1 MTGPVVVG
9 YTGSDESKAALTLTR
24 ELAGLL
30 YAPVVSVS
38 VITSAP
44 LETDLRTFTADLQER
59 GERLK
64 AEALDALS
72 GRDEVEAISVPAPSP
87 ARELDRIAGER
98 DAVMVVLGS
107 THRGALGRLVPGT
120 VADRLLAG
128 GRCPVAVAPRGF
140 APSADRLRLRR
151 FGVAFDGSP
160 EARVALAEAAR
171 LALAAD
177 ASLDLLAVV
186 NPAMPAELP
195 WAAQGYAALTV
206 SPRITR
212 QQVDHMWS
220 CAEKAVQD
228 LVPDVVRATIHVV
241 EGLPTEVLLQRSKQ
255 FDLLLVGSR
264 GYGPLG
270 RVLMGSV
277 STTLV
282 RECTCPVIVTP
293 RPKDSRGE
301 TAASQARDVVSA

>member
-9 YTGSDESKAALTLTR
+9 YSGSDESRAALALTR
-24 ELAGLL
+24 ELAGPLD
-30 YAPVVSVS
+30 APVVAVS

-59 GERLK
+59 AERLK
-64 AEALDALS
+64 AEALEALS
-72 GRDEVEAISVPAPSP
+72 GLDEVEAISVPAPSP
-87 ARELDRIAGER
+87 ARELDRIAGQR

-107 THRGALGRLVPGT
+107 THRGALGRVVPGT

-140 APSADRLRLRR
+140 ASSTVRLSR

-171 LALAAD
+171 LALAAG

-195 WAAQGYAALTV
+195 WAAQGYAALAV

-220 CAEKAVQD
+220 CAGKAVQD
-228 LVPDVVRATIHVV
+228 LVPDEVRATIHVV

-255 FDLLLVGSR
+255 LGLLLVGSR

-293 RPKDSRGE
+293 RPKDSRDE
-301 TAASQARDVVSA
+301 TAAGQARDVVSA